1 MRPFEDYFY
10 GYEDEEGKYVKGYK
24 DYLEELKAKWEAG
37 FLPLGEKAEKDYI
50 RLFGVIL
57 KMRNLLSCFDQ
68 FEKADFISAREMQ
81 DYTSIYLDLA
91 DKYRSEKHEKENI
104 SDDVIFEMELV
115 KQVEVNI
122 DYILYLVRLYHEGH
136 QQDVE
141 IRVKISKA
149 IDSSPDLRDKKELIE
164 KFIDTLTPDGDVDTE
179 WKEYVNREKWEQF
192 NQIIEEE
199 HLKKEK
205 ALEFIENSFQRGYV
219 PEGGIELDG
228 IMPPINPFDK
238 SANRQGKIQKV
249 LERIKS
255 FFNKFFDISNGEFSE

>member
-1 MRPFEDYFY
+1 M
-10 GYEDEEGKYVKGYK
+10 
-24 DYLEELKAKWEAG
+24 
-37 FLPLGEKAEKDYI
+37 
-50 RLFGVIL
+50 
-57 KMRNLLSCFDQ
+57 
-68 FEKADFISAREMQ
+68 
-81 DYTSIYLDLA
+81 
-91 DKYRSEKHEKENI
+91 
-104 SDDVIFEMELV
+104 
-115 KQVEVNI
+115 
-122 DYILYLVRLYHEGH
+122 
-136 QQDVE
+136 
-141 IRVKISKA
+141 
-149 IDSSPDLRDKKELIE
+149 RDKKELIE